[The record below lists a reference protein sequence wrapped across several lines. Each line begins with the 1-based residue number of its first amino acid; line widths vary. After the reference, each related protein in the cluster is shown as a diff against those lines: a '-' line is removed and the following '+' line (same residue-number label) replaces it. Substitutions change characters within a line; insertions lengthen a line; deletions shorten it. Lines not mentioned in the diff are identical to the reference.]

1 MAASL
6 LPTGDEKENITYFF
20 SRGYQYD
27 AIEHFLAKFHDITM
41 SIRPLKNRLRRYQL
55 RRRTPT
61 CDLNL
66 VREAIL
72 RELSGP
78 GCSGGDRSMWHILHL
93 HNIQVPR
100 HVVKNL
106 MREFDPDGCEQRRSR
121 ALQRRRYSSPRPNHT
136 WHVDGL
142 DALIMRF
149 ETPDSR
155 NRWDSPLFVIQVED
169 VLPFD
174 SIYEALIN
182 RVPPPPNQATQA
194 QPLSAT
200 NFLYEL
206 DKTTQDIVTALLNS
220 QSTFVPG
227 DSVAVPGAQEKI
239 SLKKS
244 IALSILCE
252 YLTVPQECQG
262 NSEHV
267 GIEETQATVY
277 NLHQNAPSGGY
288 KENS

>member
-1 MAASL
+1 MQNIFSRCTTIFRDSKQFFTVHNKLSRYKTIFHSAQQAFEIQNKFSRCTTSFRDAVDTYVEQNSVSRCKIKFHDAQQKFGRLVTSTGNFISCDHTASCSLPPCFVNTRATQLTMAASL
-6 LPTGDEKENITYFF
+6 LPTGDEKEIITYFF

-27 AIEHFLAKFHDITM
+27 AIEHFLG
-41 SIRPLKNRLRRYQL
+41 YQL

-136 WHVDGL
+136 WHVDGG
-142 DALIMRF
+142 
-149 ETPDSR
+149 
-155 NRWDSPLFVIQVED
+155 
-169 VLPFD
+169 VLLR
-174 SIYEALIN
+174 S
-182 RVPPPPNQATQA
+182 
-194 QPLSAT
+194 
-200 NFLYEL
+200 
-206 DKTTQDIVTALLNS
+206 
-220 QSTFVPG
+220 
-227 DSVAVPGAQEKI
+227 
-239 SLKKS
+239 
-244 IALSILCE
+244 
-252 YLTVPQECQG
+252 
-262 NSEHV
+262 
-267 GIEETQATVY
+267 
-277 NLHQNAPSGGY
+277 
-288 KENS
+288 